1 MAPCGEARGD
11 PSVKRAAASFSSES
25 TSSYTCE
32 MDSHDEASENQLRD
46 DKLLQ
51 GLGLSEESRYE

>member
-1 MAPCGEARGD
+1 M
-11 PSVKRAAASFSSES
+11 KRAAASLSSES

-46 DKLLQ
+46 DKLLH
-51 GLGLSEESRYE
+51 GLGLSDESRYE